1 MTLALL
7 ASGPGIAGIDTA
19 WEKVVQWGRRGR
31 GRLFDGD
38 ETHQGRHVPP
48 AAFSIQHARLYRH
61 RSMDFT
67 GGNA

>member
-1 MTLALL
+1 M
-7 ASGPGIAGIDTA
+7 
-19 WEKVVQWGRRGR
+19 

-48 AAFSIQHARLYRH
+48 GAFSIQHARLYRH